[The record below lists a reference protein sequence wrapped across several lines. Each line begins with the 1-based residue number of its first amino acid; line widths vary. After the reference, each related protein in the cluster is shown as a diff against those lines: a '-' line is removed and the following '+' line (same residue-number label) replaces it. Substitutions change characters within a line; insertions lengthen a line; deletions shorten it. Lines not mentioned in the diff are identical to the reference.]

1 MTQIQYIADGYNKNR
16 ERVVL
21 WRLGNY
27 QYQLEVAGVNT
38 NFTAEYYD
46 ALERFKGSV
55 IEVVQGPEDIVSV
68 AWH

>member
-1 MTQIQYIADGYNKNR
+1 MLQYIADGYNKSR

-27 QYQLEVAGVNT
+27 QYQLETAGKEV

-46 ALERFKGSV
+46 ALARFKSAV
-55 IEVVQGPEDIVSV
+55 IEVVEAPEDIVTV
-68 AWH
+68 A

>member
-46 ALERFKGSV
+46 ALERFNGAV
-55 IEVVQGPEDIVSV
+55 IEVVQGPEDLVTV
-68 AWH
+68 A

>member
-1 MTQIQYIADGYNKNR
+1 MLVIQYIADGYNKDR

-27 QYQLEVAGVNT
+27 SYQLEIAGKNT
-38 NFTAEYYD
+38 NFSAEYYT

-55 IEVVQGPEDIVSV
+55 VKFTENFAIL
-68 AWH
+68 A

>member
-27 QYQLEVAGVNT
+27 QYQLEVAGKNT

-46 ALERFKGSV
+46 ALERFKTDV
-55 IEVVQGPEDIVSV
+55 IEVVQAPEDIATV
-68 AWH
+68 A